1 MTEIIKVALIGIIGV
16 LAANWFKANKPEY
29 SGLFIVA
36 IGFLIFGF
44 AFQQVSLFMER
55 FAGISALL
63 GENAGY
69 LGSLLKVVGITYI
82 CEFAAS
88 LCKDS
93 GYQTMAGQI
102 EILGKLSV
110 VMAGLPIL
118 MAVIEQLQGL
128 IR

>member
-1 MTEIIKVALIGIIGV
+1 MTEIIKVALIGVIGV
-16 LAANWFKANKPEY
+16 LAANWFKANRSEY
-29 SGLFIVA
+29 SSLFIVA
-36 IGFLIFGF
+36 IGVLIFGF
-44 AFQQVSLFMER
+44 AFRQVSLFLER
-55 FAGISALL
+55 FAVLTDVL
-63 GENAGY
+63 GDAGY
-69 LGSLLKVVGITYI
+69 LNSLLKVVGITYI

-118 MAVIEQLQGL
+118 LAVIEQIQGL

>member
-16 LAANWFKANKPEY
+16 LAANWFKANKAEY
-29 SGLFIVA
+29 SGPFIVG
-36 IGFLIFGF
+36 IGFMIFGF
-44 AFQQVSLFMER
+44 AFRQVALFLEQ
-55 FAGISALL
+55 FAGITTLL

-69 LGSLLKVVGITYI
+69 LNSLLKVVGITYI

-118 MAVIEQLQGL
+118 LAVIEQIQGL

>member
-16 LAANWFKANKPEY
+16 LTANWFKANKAEY
-29 SGLFIVA
+29 SGLFIVG
-36 IGFLIFGF
+36 IGFMIFGF
-44 AFQQVSLFMER
+44 AFRQVALFLEQ
-55 FAGISALL
+55 FAGITTLL

-69 LGSLLKVVGITYI
+69 LNSLLKVVGITYI

-93 GYQTMAGQI
+93 GCQTMAGQI

-118 MAVIEQLQGL
+118 LAVIEQIQGL

>member
-1 MTEIIKVALIGIIGV
+1 MTEIIKVALIGVIGV
-16 LAANWFKANKPEY
+16 LAANWFKANKSEY
-29 SGLFIVA
+29 SSLFIVA
-36 IGFLIFGF
+36 IGVLIFGF
-44 AFQQVSLFMER
+44 AFRQVSLFLER
-55 FAGISALL
+55 FAVLTDVL

-69 LGSLLKVVGITYI
+69 LNRLLKVVGITYI

-118 MAVIEQLQGL
+118 LAVIEQIQGL

>member
-16 LAANWFKANKPEY
+16 LAANWFKSNKAEY
-29 SGLFIVA
+29 SCRFIVGM
-36 IGFLIFGF
+36 GFMIFGF
-44 AFQQVSLFMER
+44 AFRQVALFLEQ
-55 FAGISALL
+55 FAGITTLL

-69 LGSLLKVVGITYI
+69 LNSLLKVVGITYI

-118 MAVIEQLQGL
+118 LAVIEQIQGL

>member
-16 LAANWFKANKPEY
+16 LAANWFKANKSEY

-44 AFQQVSLFMER
+44 AFQQVSRFLEQ
-55 FAGISALL
+55 FAGISVLL

-118 MAVIEQLQGL
+118 MAVIQQLYEI

>member
-1 MTEIIKVALIGIIGV
+1 MIKIALIGVIGV
-16 LAANWFKANKPEY
+16 LVANWFKANKAEY
-29 SGLFIVA
+29 ASLFIAA
-36 IGFLIFGF
+36 IGFLLFGF
-44 AFQQVSLFMER
+44 AFQQVTLFMEQ
-55 FAGISALL
+55 FVGITLLL
-63 GENAGY
+63 GDSSTH
-69 LGSLLKVVGITYI
+69 LGSLMKVVGITYI

-93 GYQTMAGQI
+93 GYQTIAGQI

-118 MAVIEQLQGL
+118 LAVVEQIQGL